1 MLVASSF
8 TLKILAELGTKCL
21 PYRQLLAGKVQKAAG
36 ENWLL
41 DQCALTCIV

>member
-8 TLKILAELGTKCL
+8 TLKIQAELGINW
-21 PYRQLLAGKVQKAAG
+21 QQLAGQVQKTAG

-41 DQCALTCIV
+41 DQCALTCVV